1 MRQQAKVLQKQLEEI
16 TETYEK
22 GDIKVKVSGDQKII
36 YIKVDG
42 EDKKD
47 IVDVINKAFK
57 NVQKKSAK
65 KMLES
70 GGGLSGLLGK

>member
-42 EDKKD
+42 EDRKD
-47 IVDVINKAFK
+47 IVDVVNKAFK